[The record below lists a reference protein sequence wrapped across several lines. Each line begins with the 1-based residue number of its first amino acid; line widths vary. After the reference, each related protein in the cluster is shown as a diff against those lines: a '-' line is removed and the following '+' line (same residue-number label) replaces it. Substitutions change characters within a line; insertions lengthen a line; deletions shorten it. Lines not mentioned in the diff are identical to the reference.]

1 MTTIPAQNTATKTDP
16 HVSAQQ
22 AGLRYVSDDKPGL
35 TRRRTED
42 DFDYCTSKGEL
53 VTDEASLTRI
63 KKLGIPP
70 AYEDVWIC
78 PQPNGHLQATGHDAR
93 GRKQYRYHEKWRQV
107 RDGSKYGRMI
117 AFGEALPRIRA
128 VVDADLA
135 RHGMPREKVLA
146 AVVRLLEETHIR
158 IGSEEYARENQS
170 FGLTTLHNQHV
181 DITGTTSHFH
191 FRGKSGKNHAIDL
204 RDARLARIIR
214 QCQELPGDDL
224 FEYVAHDGQP
234 HAIGSGDVNDYLH
247 EASGQDFTAKDFRTW
262 AGTILAAR
270 TLAACEPCASAA
282 HGKRSITQAIKEVA
296 AQLGNTP
303 AVCRKCYV
311 HPAILESYTAGTLLD
326 ALQSRSPE
334 SIDTAVPV
342 NRREEEAVLHLL
354 RAAEEQ
360 LGKG

>member
-1 MTTIPAQNTATKTDP
+1 MTTTLSPNTATKIDP
-16 HVSAQQ
+16 VLSAKE
-22 AGLRYVSDDKPGL
+22 AGLRYVTDDKPGI
-35 TRRRTED
+35 TRHRTPD
-42 DFDYCTSKGEL
+42 GFDYYTAKGEA
-53 VTDEASLTRI
+53 VTDEATLARI
-63 KKLGIPP
+63 KKLALPP

-78 PQPNGHLQATGHDAR
+78 PQASGHLQATGHDAR
-93 GRKQYRYHEKWRQV
+93 GRKQYRYHEKWRAV
-107 RDGSKYGRMI
+107 RDESKYGRMI

-135 RHGMPREKVLA
+135 RHGLPREKVLA

-158 IGSEEYARENQS
+158 IGNEEYARENQS

-181 DITGTTSHFH
+181 DIEGTTSHFH
-191 FRGKSGKNHAIDL
+191 FRGKSGKDHAIDL

-214 QCQELPGDDL
+214 RCQDLPGDEL
-224 FEYVAHDGQP
+224 FEYVDADGQT
-234 HAIGSGDVNDYLH
+234 HTIDSSDVNDYLH
-247 EASGQDFTAKDFRTW
+247 QASGLDFTAKDFRTW

-270 TLAACEPCASAA
+270 TLAACEPCASET
-282 HGKRSITQAIKEVA
+282 HGKRNVTQAVKQVA

-311 HPAILESYTAGTLLD
+311 HPAVLESYTAGTLLD

-334 SIDTAVPV
+334 SIDAPSLPD
-342 NRREEEAVLHLL
+342 RQEEEAVLNLL

-360 LGKG
+360 LKHG